1 MLGAHQKI
9 DRVAR
14 IHLKKILPNNVH
26 FPIIR
31 DILHF
36 EGNNGPDGIKRKSP
50 AKDEPWHYYDPANG
64 ADKGLITI
72 IEDHV
77 YNLTIALSEDNYERA
92 SFESAWLA
100 HAIVDGLTPAHH
112 YPLEDKI
119 EELWGHPKE
128 QRLTIKQKNFI
139 KGLNKRDTLRKN
151 WEYWGAKGVFTT
163 HFMFEFGFA
172 TTIAPLKMMAGL
184 PNQNELIRIEKE
196 GVAQYFHDVAMHI
209 YSLKMYETFH
219 KKGWTRELAHQTKF
233 DLAPSI
239 VKAVTL
245 AWYYAAVKA
254 VERKRKLR
262 AKAARKSSEA

>member
-9 DRVAR
+9 DRLAR
-14 IHLKKILPNNVH
+14 LHLRKHLPQEVH
-26 FPIIR
+26 FPVVR

-50 AKDEPWHYYDPANG
+50 AKDEPWHYYNPVDPKDTA
-64 ADKGLITI
+64 LIGM

-77 YNLTIALSEDNYERA
+77 HNLTVALVEDNYERA
-92 SFESAWLA
+92 SFEAAWLA

-112 YPLEDKI
+112 YPLEEKI

-128 QRLTIKQKNFI
+128 MRLTIKQKNFI
-139 KGLNKRDTLRKN
+139 QGLNRRDTVRKN

-172 TTIAPLKMMAGL
+172 TTIAALKVPKGK
-184 PNQNELIRIEKE
+184 PNPNDLIRVERE
-196 GVAQYFHDVAMHI
+196 GVTKLFKEAAMRV

-219 KKGWTRELAHQTKF
+219 KNGWNRNLAKQTRLELA
-233 DLAPSI
+233 PCI
-239 VKAVTL
+239 VKTVAL
-245 AWYYAAVKA
+245 AWYYAAN
-254 VERKRKLR
+254 
-262 AKAARKSSEA
+262 KAAEQKLMTQEATGQES